1 MWWRLR
7 RLRWRGL
14 KSAPFSDS
22 MRVMKPPGEF
32 MMVLRNTDWDGAMS
46 VDEVTAAIDRYNA
59 WFERLVSEGIV
70 TGGRPLLGG
79 GRIVSLSPD
88 GKAVDGP
95 FVESKET
102 IGGYILLNVPDLD
115 AAVAVA
121 KTFPPVMLGVS
132 LEVRE
137 LTWPCPVSQRHE
149 QRISRVEA

>member
-1 MWWRLR
+1 MRW
-7 RLRWRGL
+7 LRWRGL
-14 KSAPFSDS
+14 KSAPFSES
-22 MRVMKPPGEF
+22 MRAMKPPGEF
-32 MMVLRNTDWDGAMS
+32 MMVLRNTDWNGAMS

-59 WFERLVSEGIV
+59 WFERLVAEGVV
-70 TGGRPLLGG
+70 TGGRPLLAG
-79 GRIVSLSPD
+79 GRVVTLSGD
-88 GKAVDGP
+88 GKAVDRP

-132 LEVRE
+132 LEIRE

-149 QRISRVEA
+149 ARLTEGEPAH